1 MERKFL
7 EDLGI
12 AKEVIDKVMEEHG
25 KSVQEEQD
33 KTKSKDAELSAT
45 KKTLEELQG
54 KVKEFEGKDP
64 KEMEKA
70 LTDLQKQH
78 EGELSKLKLNSALE
92 LALAKSKAKR
102 PEAVQALLDM
112 DAIKLDGDKLLGFDD
127 QITKLKES
135 DAYLFE
141 DDKTVANRKDSG
153 REHGSAA
160 SAEKDAVL
168 IAALREGAGLP
179 LKKQN

>member
-12 AKEVIDKVMEEHG
+12 EKEVIDKVMEEHG
-25 KSVQEEQD
+25 KTVQEEQD
-33 KTKSKDAELSAT
+33 KTKSKAAELSAT

-102 PEAVQALLDM
+102 PEAVQALLKM
-112 DAIKLDGDKLLGFDD
+112 DKIKLDGDTLAGFDD
-127 QITKLKES
+127 QIKALKES

-141 DDKTVANRKDSG
+141 DDDTITGRRDSG
-153 REHGSAA
+153 GEHGDTPDPD
-160 SAEKDAVL
+160 KDAKLV
-168 IAALREGAGLP
+168 AALREGAGLP